1 MGTVRFFSGGR
12 DQVSKKSIAQEILR
26 FEVQKKAKL
35 DPQERFKFI
44 MKRKL
49 EESRKKVQQSKAENS
64 SRPMSARAEKA
75 LKDIAA
81 KKAAKQQKE
90 LRRMVIV
97 QPKTFSNG
105 RLTKKGD
112 IFDIAG
118 NKVGKVNTKDGKMNT
133 YLGTF
138 LGHYKPKSHRTI
150 SIIQNSIDQYSP
162 YFINMRKMQAMQA
175 AGLDPRTGQ
184 PLNPDNSN
192 VYGSIGGNSYGSTL
206 YGGGSSNADESNGG
220 GNSAYAMHGGLYR
233 PLGSERFRREQ
244 QAAMDNDLYGDGANG
259 ITRGSSIGATVH
271 GTASNNVWGNYADN
285 AWGTSFDN
293 VLGTNNQDVWGQAT
307 GNPYGSFGKSV
318 QMFGT
323 GNGVNHIKSLI
334 NRLSQLF
341 GLNSKSTRL
350 QIKAARAGSS
360 AGPRPSAGGP
370 RQAGPRP
377 SAGPRPTA
385 GPRPSAPVGR
395 R

>member
-1 MGTVRFFSGGR
+1 
-12 DQVSKKSIAQEILR
+12 
-26 FEVQKKAKL
+26 
-35 DPQERFKFI
+35 
-44 MKRKL
+44 
-49 EESRKKVQQSKAENS
+49 
-64 SRPMSARAEKA
+64 
-75 LKDIAA
+75 
-81 KKAAKQQKE
+81 
-90 LRRMVIV
+90 
-97 QPKTFSNG
+97 
-105 RLTKKGD
+105 
-112 IFDIAG
+112 
-118 NKVGKVNTKDGKMNT
+118 MNT

-175 AGLDPRTGQ
+175 AGLDPRTGL

-192 VYGSIGGNSYGSTL
+192 VYGSVGGNSYGSTL
-206 YGGGSSNADESNGG
+206 YGGGSSNADESNSG